1 MPKKNNSHT
10 ELLAERLKAAR
21 LFAGFATSLKF
32 AKAHGVNQKLYE
44 VRICKIA
51 ESDQHIGRHDRLT

>member
-51 ESDQHIGRHDRLT
+51 ESDQ